1 MENCESVLMCFYA
14 GDDYTT
20 YFDDEEEFM
29 KNTSLIHPLHNTTVS
44 HNKFNGNSAN
54 IQL

>member
-14 GDDYTT
+14 SGDYD
-20 YFDDEEEFM
+20 YFDEEEEFM

>member
-1 MENCESVLMCFYA
+1 MCFYA
-14 GDDYTT
+14 GDDYT

-44 HNKFNGNSAN
+44 YNKFDGNRVN
-54 IQL
+54 MQL